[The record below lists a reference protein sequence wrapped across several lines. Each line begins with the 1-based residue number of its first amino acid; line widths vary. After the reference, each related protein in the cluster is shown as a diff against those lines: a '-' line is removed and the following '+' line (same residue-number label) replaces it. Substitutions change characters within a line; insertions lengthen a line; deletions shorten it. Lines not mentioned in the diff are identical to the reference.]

1 MSMPNINDDFW
12 EHMTKEA
19 ELGADM
25 GGSIDS
31 YLSGRPLEGSAFSSV
46 QALTDSDQAKHAL
59 RLPVSAGTRVQ
70 FAGTLGSILSYQN
83 PPDPG
88 ALGTV
93 VSARTATGSVTDHE
107 GMVFVQWDG
116 QPSFEGIHAAHLRLA
131 EVISAKKA
139 TRRIRAG
146 SLGDLTDFLKVAEDT
161 LIHKSTHD
169 LWSFHKDGN
178 DFVIERLFDSNGKPI
193 KS

>member
-1 MSMPNINDDFW
+1 MSNLNNDFW
-12 EHMTKEA
+12 DFMVKEA
-19 ELGADM
+19 ELGADE

-31 YLSGRPLEGSAFSSV
+31 YLSGRSLEGSPFSSV
-46 QALTDSDQAKHAL
+46 QALTDSDQEKHAL
-59 RLPVSAGTRVQ
+59 RLPVAAGTRVQ
-70 FAGTLGSILSYQN
+70 FAGTLGSILTYQN
-83 PPDPG
+83 PPEPG

-131 EVISAKKA
+131 ESTSGKKEA
-139 TRRIRAG
+139 RRIRAG

-161 LIHKSTHD
+161 LVHKSTHD

-178 DFVIERLFDSNGKPI
+178 DFVIERLFDSNGEPI